1 MKTRMYTLAFIL
13 LAVMILV
20 TACSSGAST
29 STTAPSN
36 SSAILDGA
44 TLFQERCNVCH
55 NLSRAES
62 AKHTSA
68 EWKTIVD
75 KMIGKGAQLTPD
87 EETLVVDYLAA
98 TYGK

>member
-1 MKTRMYTLAFIL
+1 MFTLAFIL

-98 TYGK
+98 NFGK